1 MEIQYIDS
9 RVKNYFAQWI
19 NFNLIN
25 SSSYVATLG
34 LIEPAMV
41 RQHFLFYS
49 TWDIL
54 CFCQF
59 HQHLLKNPGS
69 NIFTAIGFNP
79 CSNSIQS
86 FKKQFPNASTI
97 TVFDNNLLGK
107 VLDCKV
113 LLSFL
118 GKNLSFKIQNDKI
131 VFIYNARVFS
141 VSEQLFSLHHFR
153 SLTGFRYK
161 LRTIKPKGAISFSEL
176 LAKQFYNANSLR

>member
-9 RVKNYFAQWI
+9 RIKNYFAQWI

-25 SSSYVATLG
+25 SDLATLG
-34 LIEPAMV
+34 LVEPAMV

-54 CFCQF
+54 CFCHF
-59 HQHLLKNPGS
+59 HQHLLKNSGS
-69 NIFTAIGFNP
+69 NIFTAIGLNP
-79 CSNSIQS
+79 CSSFIQS
-86 FKKQFPNASTI
+86 FKKQFPNVSTI

-113 LLSFL
+113 LMSFL
-118 GKNLSFKIQNDKI
+118 GKDLSFKLQNDKI
-131 VFIYNARVFS
+131 VFTYNARVFS

-153 SLTGFRYK
+153 CLTGLRYK

-176 LAKQFYNANSLR
+176 LAK